1 MKQILCVSNTAWH
14 GPPNRTAQII
24 GRMKNYRVLFIDP
37 PADPQD
43 SLSARDWR
51 SEGEQISKNMTLLS
65 APPKSKAARRGGF
78 WDVRYQRKL
87 ARYLSARVQEYA
99 LDKPVLWLT
108 DPSGAELIGRF
119 AHGPVVFDCQE
130 ALPEASGN
138 KLSGPALRRAK
149 QIERLTREAK
159 AVLTHSEG
167 MRKALEQWNP
177 GTIVIPN
184 GVDFELFQRARD
196 EALAFPND
204 LFTVKNPIFGHIG
217 ALGDH
222 LELSFVE
229 QAAAAH
235 PEWSFVFVGEY
246 QDSEPVR
253 RLKQLRNIFLLGFKS
268 QKQLPLYLCR
278 FDVCVSLYKS
288 SELSRDIS
296 PMKLFEYLA
305 SGKPIVSTPQPA
317 QTLDYADVVYM
328 AGTAGEWI
336 EACRKAISERDAWK
350 VRQRI
355 SYAKAS
361 SWDARVVE
369 VEHTLTEKDVF
380 S

>member
-14 GPPNRTAQII
+14 GLPSRTAQIV
-24 GRMKNYRVLFIDP
+24 GRLKNYRVLYIDP
-37 PADPQD
+37 PAAAPRSDPN
-43 SLSARDWR
+43 ARDWR
-51 SEGEQISKNMTLLS
+51 GEGEQIGKNITLLS
-65 APPKSKAARRGGF
+65 APPKSGTIRQGGF
-78 WDVRYQRKL
+78 REKLYQKKL
-87 ARYLSARVQEYA
+87 ARYLTARMREYA
-99 LDKPVLWLT
+99 FEKPVLWLT
-108 DPSGAELIGRF
+108 DPSGVELIGRF
-119 AHGPVVFDCQE
+119 PHGPVVFDCQE
-130 ALPEASGN
+130 PPPENAGALT
-138 KLSGPALRRAK
+138 GPALRRVR
-149 QIERLTREAK
+149 QTERLTRAAK

-167 MRKALEQWNP
+167 VRQTLHAWNP
-177 GTIVIPN
+177 DTVVIPN

-217 ALGDH
+217 ALGEH

-235 PEWSFVFVGEY
+235 PEWSFVFVGDCPDTE
-246 QDSEPVR
+246 SIR
-253 RLKQLRNIFLLGFKS
+253 RLKQLKNIHLLGLKA

-296 PMKLFEYLA
+296 PMKLYEYLA

-317 QTLDYADVVYM
+317 QTLDYSDVVYI
-328 AGTAGEWI
+328 AGTAGEWT
-336 EACRKAISERDAWK
+336 EACRKAFTERDAWK
-350 VRQRI
+350 VRQRV

-361 SWDARVVE
+361 SWDARVVD

-380 S
+380 A